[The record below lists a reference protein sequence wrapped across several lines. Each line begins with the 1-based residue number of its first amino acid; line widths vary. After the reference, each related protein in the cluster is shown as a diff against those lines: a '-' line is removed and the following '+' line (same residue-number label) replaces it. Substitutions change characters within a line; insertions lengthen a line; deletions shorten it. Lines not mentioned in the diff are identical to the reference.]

1 MRILTFCGLIQ
12 TMTKKIGLLN
22 GPNLDRLGKR
32 EPEIYGSHT
41 LEQIVEETKSLGEK
55 IGCEV
60 HPFQSNHEGALI
72 DQIHGWADLHFDGLI
87 LNPGGFTHTSVA
99 LRDAIVASG
108 LKTVEVHLS
117 NIHAREDFRHKSLIS
132 GIAKGVIAG
141 LGSNGYL
148 YALEFLASQ

>member
-1 MRILTFCGLIQ
+1 M
-12 TMTKKIGLLN
+12 KKIGLLN

-41 LEQIVEETKSLGEK
+41 LQQIVDETKSLGEK

-60 HPFQSNHEGALI
+60 HDFQSNHEGAII
-72 DQIHGWADLHFDGLI
+72 DQIHAWADADFDGMI
-87 LNPGGFTHTSVA
+87 INPGGFTHTSVA
-99 LRDAIVASG
+99 LRDAIVASE

-132 GIAKGVIAG
+132 AITCGVIAG
-141 LGSNGYL
+141 LGANGYF
-148 YALEFLASQ
+148 YALEFINSKS